1 MYFRTN
7 PFYSLLTSFFF
18 IENSLIF
25 VILDN
30 DKLHVLKLYYLHFNK
45 TNNKKTISRLLQ
57 L

>member
-1 MYFRTN
+1 MN
-7 PFYSLLTSFFF
+7 KFFF